1 MPNKPQHRRSFL
13 KNASTA
19 AALGLAL
26 PWKPEAK
33 PYVPNKESADSKT
46 VLCIGAHPDD
56 PESGCGGTLLLHR
69 QQGDRV
75 HVLYLTKGE
84 AGIPGDSHQQAA
96 AIREQEARNACQLI
110 GATPHFAGQID
121 GDTRVDRAAISHMRE
136 LIAGINPDLVYTH
149 WPVDTHPDHQVC
161 SLLVFQSWLGL
172 GHRFP
177 IWYFEVNSGY
187 QTQQFQPELYISI
200 DAVADKK
207 KQVLYCHKSQNPED
221 IYFHHH
227 LIMQQYR
234 GREIGG
240 GQAEAFVRLDS
251 KSVQV
256 KASMP

>member
-26 PWKPEAK
+26 PRMAAATPQALGRD
-33 PYVPNKESADSKT
+33 PVTSKT

-69 QQGDRV
+69 QQGDQV

-84 AGIPGDSHQQAA
+84 AGIPGLSHAKAA
-96 AIREQEARNACQLI
+96 AIREQEARNACQLM
-110 GATPHFAGQID
+110 GATPHFAGQTD
-121 GDTRVDRAAISHMRE
+121 GDTRVDREAISHMRE
-136 LIAGINPDLVYTH
+136 LIAEIHPDLVYTH

-172 GHRFP
+172 GRTFP
-177 IWYFEVNSGY
+177 VWYFEVNSGY

-200 DAVADKK
+200 NEVADKK
-207 KQVLYCHKSQNPED
+207 KQVLYCHKSQNPDD

-240 GQAEAFVRLDS
+240 GQAEAFIRLDS
-251 KSVQV
+251 KALPV
-256 KASMP
+256 KTSMP